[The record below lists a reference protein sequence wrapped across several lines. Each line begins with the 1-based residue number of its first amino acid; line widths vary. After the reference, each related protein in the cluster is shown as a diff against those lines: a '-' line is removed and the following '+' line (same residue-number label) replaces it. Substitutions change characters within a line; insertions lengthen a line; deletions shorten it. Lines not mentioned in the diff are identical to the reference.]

1 MKDTKIICNCRFL
14 DDVDEFLPG
23 EIRCV
28 SAEKA
33 EYFRSQGW
41 CTVDTSTDLV
51 IQSSNSGVKDT
62 LNG

>member
-1 MKDTKIICNCRFL
+1 MKDTKIVCNCRFL
-14 DDVDEFLPG
+14 DDVDEYLPG

-33 EYFRSQGW
+33 DYFQSKGW
-41 CTVDTSTDLV
+41 CSVDTSTTLTID
-51 IQSSNSGVKDT
+51 SPNSPVKDT